1 MRKTLTFG
9 INEHPAPRHTN
20 MTGRMKVVFK
30 PHLSPAPG
38 EREGDWTL
46 EPGKRNGNL
55 VPEMFVLFVGL
66 L

>member
-1 MRKTLTFG
+1 
-9 INEHPAPRHTN
+9 